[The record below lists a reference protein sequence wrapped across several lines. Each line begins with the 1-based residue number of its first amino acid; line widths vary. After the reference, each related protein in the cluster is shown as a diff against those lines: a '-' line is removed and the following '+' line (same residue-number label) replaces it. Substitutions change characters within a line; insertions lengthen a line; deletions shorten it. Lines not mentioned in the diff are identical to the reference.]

1 MPRHLLLP
9 LLTVFAVSLLN
20 AQAPAPAPAEI
31 PAFPWPV
38 GKRAAVSLS
47 FDDGRS
53 SQMDAG
59 LPVLNSLGLKVTFYV
74 VPSAI
79 EKRQTAWRAA
89 ARAGH
94 EIGNHS
100 LKHACTG
107 NFGWSRDKALEDY
120 SLSQLDTELEQAGSE
135 IKRLTGVMPRSFA
148 YPCGQTFVG
157 RGVAT
162 SSYVPLIS
170 KRFGSGRLWL
180 GETANDPAFVDLS
193 QVHAVA
199 MDDKELPALRAMLDA
214 TVDQGR
220 WLVLAGHDIGG
231 QPGQYSTR
239 VGLLK
244 DLAAYLTVAE
254 RGIWVAPV
262 GEVADWI
269 AAERQKRNGAAR

>member
-1 MPRHLLLP
+1 MPRHLLFALVP
-9 LLTVFAVSLLN
+9 LVAVSLLH
-20 AQAPAPAPAEI
+20 AQPKVPAKEPP
-31 PAFPWPV
+31 PPFPWPV

-47 FDDGRS
+47 FDDGRA

-59 LPVLNSLGLKVTFYV
+59 LPVLNTLGLKVTFYV

-89 ARAGH
+89 AQAGH

-107 NFGWSRDKALEDY
+107 NFAWSRDKALEDY
-120 SLSQLDTELEQAGSE
+120 SLSELDAELEQAGVD

-193 QVHAVA
+193 QVHGVA
-199 MDDKELPALRAMLDA
+199 MDDKELPALRAMLDG

-231 QPGQYSTR
+231 QAGQYSTR
-239 VGLLK
+239 VSLLK
-244 DLAAYLTVAE
+244 DLAAYLGAAE

-269 AAERQKRNGAAR
+269 AAERAKRNGAAR

>member
-1 MPRHLLLP
+1 MPRHLLLAFVA
-9 LLTVFAVSLLN
+9 LFALSLSQARVPPS
-20 AQAPAPAPAEI
+20 AQDPPP
-31 PAFPWPV
+31 PYPWPV

-47 FDDGRS
+47 FDDGRA

-89 ARAGH
+89 AQAGH

-107 NFGWSRDKALEDY
+107 NFAWSREKALEDY
-120 SLSQLDTELEQAGSE
+120 SLSQLDAELEQAGVE

-180 GETANDPAFVDLS
+180 GETANDPTFVDLS

-199 MDDKELPALRAMLDA
+199 IDDKELPALRTMLDTA
-214 TVDQGR
+214 ADQGR

-239 VGLLK
+239 ISLLK
-244 DLAAYLTVAE
+244 DLAAYLAAPE

-269 AAERQKRNGAAR
+269 ANERMKGNGAAR